1 MRVEEIMSS
10 PVISTLKSATIY
22 HLKDLFK
29 RENINATPII
39 DKDGKILGIITSS
52 DVAAVHNNSL
62 YIQDILSTKVHIC
75 LKNNR
80 IKDAAKTMVK
90 HDIHHLV
97 VMDNGNIVGMV
108 SSMDIIKFFSN
119 H

>member
-1 MRVEEIMSS
+1 MRVEDIMSS
-10 PVISTLKSATIY
+10 PVISTQKSVIIY

-39 DKDGKILGIITSS
+39 DKNGKILGIITSS
-52 DVAAVHNNSL
+52 DIAAIHNNSL
-62 YIQDILSTKVHIC
+62 QLQDILSSKVHIC
-75 LKNNR
+75 LRNNR
-80 IKDAAKTMVK
+80 IKDAARTMEK

-108 SSMDIIKFFSN
+108 SSMDIIKFFTQ
-119 H
+119 

>member
-1 MRVEEIMSS
+1 MRIEEIMSS
-10 PVISTLKSATIY
+10 PVISTPKSVTISHLKS
-22 HLKDLFK
+22 LFERK
-29 RENINATPII
+29 NINATPII
-39 DKDGKILGIITSS
+39 DNDGGILGIVTSS
-52 DVAAVHNNSL
+52 DVAAIHNNSL
-62 YIQDILSTKVHIC
+62 QLQDILSSKVHIC

-108 SSMDIIKFFSN
+108 SSMDIIKFFSQ